1 MNRRERLIAS
11 VIGEDMDPQKAAF
24 LDTTIKFILADQGE
38 QYLKFW
44 DLKGPGVMRLN
55 ATQQTDS
62 WCTLEDLRD
71 DIRLCESINN
81 DDLSESL
88 KRILNRAEKI
98 DPKKMAGYMVLDKA
112 GIRYLEIDY
121 ENMET
126 VDASPCSLNYGY
138 T

>member
-98 DPKKMAGYMVLDKA
+98 DPKKMAGYMVLDKS

-121 ENMET
+121 ENLET
-126 VDASPCSLNYGY
+126 VDVSPCSLN
-138 T
+138 

>member
-62 WCTLEDLRD
+62 LCTLEDLRD

-126 VDASPCSLNYGY
+126 VDASPCSLN
-138 T
+138 

>member
-55 ATQQTDS
+55 ASQQTDS

-126 VDASPCSLNYGY
+126 VDASPCSLN
-138 T
+138 

>member
-55 ATQQTDS
+55 ATQQTAS

-126 VDASPCSLNYGY
+126 VDASPCSLN
-138 T
+138 

>member
-126 VDASPCSLNYGY
+126 VDASPCSLN
-138 T
+138 

>member
-81 DDLSESL
+81 EDLSESL

-98 DPKKMAGYMVLDKA
+98 NPKKMAGYMVLDKA

-126 VDASPCSLNYGY
+126 VDASPCSLN
-138 T
+138 

>member
-126 VDASPCSLNYGY
+126 GDASPCSLN
-138 T
+138 

>member
-71 DIRLCESINN
+71 DISLCESINN

-126 VDASPCSLNYGY
+126 VDASPCSLN
-138 T
+138 

>member
-81 DDLSESL
+81 DDLSKSL

-126 VDASPCSLNYGY
+126 VDASPCSLN
-138 T
+138 

>member
-71 DIRLCESINN
+71 DRRLCESISN

-126 VDASPCSLNYGY
+126 VDASPCSLN
-138 T
+138 

>member
-44 DLKGPGVMRLN
+44 DVKGPGVMRLN
-55 ATQQTDS
+55 ATQETDS
-62 WCTLEDLRD
+62 WCTLEDLKD
-71 DIRLCESINN
+71 DIRLCESVNI

-88 KRILNRAEKI
+88 KRILNRAERI
-98 DPKKMAGYMVLDKA
+98 NPKKMAGYMILDKD
-112 GIRYLEIDY
+112 GIRYIEIDY
-121 ENMET
+121 ENIET
-126 VDASPCSLNYGY
+126 VDASPCSLN
-138 T
+138 

>member
-24 LDTTIKFILADQGE
+24 LDTTIKYILADQGE

-88 KRILNRAEKI
+88 KRILNIAEKI

-126 VDASPCSLNYGY
+126 VDASPCSLN
-138 T
+138 

>member
-126 VDASPCSLNYGY
+126 VDSSPCSLN
-138 T
+138 

>member
-1 MNRRERLIAS
+1 MAS

-126 VDASPCSLNYGY
+126 VDASPCSLN
-138 T
+138 

>member
-81 DDLSESL
+81 EDLSQCFLFSTNFFQQFFIRCLFWYSL
-88 KRILNRAEKI
+88 
-98 DPKKMAGYMVLDKA
+98 P
-112 GIRYLEIDY
+112 
-121 ENMET
+121 
-126 VDASPCSLNYGY
+126 
-138 T
+138 

>member
-11 VIGEDMDPQKAAF
+11 VIGEDMDPQKAEF

-126 VDASPCSLNYGY
+126 VDASPCSLN
-138 T
+138 

>member
-98 DPKKMAGYMVLDKA
+98 DPKKMAGYMVLYKA

-126 VDASPCSLNYGY
+126 VDASPCSLN
-138 T
+138 

>member
-38 QYLKFW
+38 QYVKYW
-44 DLKGPGVMRLN
+44 NLKGPGSNEIECYTTNRRVV
-55 ATQQTDS
+55 S
-62 WCTLEDLRD
+62 LEDLRD

-126 VDASPCSLNYGY
+126 VDASPCSLN
-138 T
+138 

>member
-11 VIGEDMDPQKAAF
+11 VLGEDMDPQKAAF

-126 VDASPCSLNYGY
+126 VDASPCSLN
-138 T
+138 

>member
-55 ATQQTDS
+55 ATQKIDS

-126 VDASPCSLNYGY
+126 VDASPCSLN
-138 T
+138 

>member
-71 DIRLCESINN
+71 DIRICESINN

-126 VDASPCSLNYGY
+126 VDASPCSLN
-138 T
+138 

>member
-11 VIGEDMDPQKAAF
+11 GIGEDKDPQKAAF
-24 LDTTIKFILADQGE
+24 LDSTIKFILADQGE

-81 DDLSESL
+81 EDLSESL

-126 VDASPCSLNYGY
+126 VDASPCSLN
-138 T
+138 

>member
-55 ATQQTDS
+55 ATQKTDS

-126 VDASPCSLNYGY
+126 ADASPCSLN
-138 T
+138 

>member
-24 LDTTIKFILADQGE
+24 LDTTIKFILADQGQ

-55 ATQQTDS
+55 ATQETDS
-62 WCTLEDLRD
+62 WCTLQDLQD
-71 DIRLCESINN
+71 DIRLCESVNN
-81 DDLSESL
+81 EDLSESL

-98 DPKKMAGYMVLDKA
+98 DPKKMAGYMILDKA
-112 GIRYLEIDY
+112 GIRYIEIDY
-121 ENMET
+121 ENMEN
-126 VDASPCSLNYGY
+126 VDASPCSLN
-138 T
+138 